1 MNTTSHPAKRPYRR
15 AMPHSLCGC
24 CLFVCICLVFP
35 NASRAALT
43 YNAALERA
51 LEREARHQAEEHDA
65 AAARAEG
72 WRSIAGMGPT
82 LTAYLQPS
90 LNEDRL
96 KRDAVPDLDY
106 SGEDR
111 TTSYHDTEIGIT
123 LKQPL
128 LDLERLQTARHGS
141 RQIDLADTMRRKSR
155 EDLSVRVAEL
165 YYAVVAARDTL
176 AVRQAEEKT
185 LAQQVGAARSRR
197 ALGYGTAIDVHD
209 AEARQAL
216 AQAATVAS
224 RDDLNNARLALQEVL
239 HQEELEELAPSPALE
254 ELPRREQSLDFWQ
267 QHARDNNIDLQMK
280 DLQAEMARLERQ
292 ATWAR
297 FSPRLHAVGSYT
309 YSNPSE
315 SLYYG
320 EEKESEGYI
329 GLRLE
334 MDLLSGGA
342 DTAASM
348 AAGRRLQAAQARLEE
363 SRRTVAR
370 SVQSLWDSLGSTY
383 ALAEV
388 YEGAVRANQQAMLAT
403 EDGYREGVK
412 VLLDVLD
419 AQQKYYNALN
429 QAQSVRSNYMILYY
443 KFIALT
449 GQNEPAPQ
457 KQPHTPDHFPDR
469 GRSQDR

>member
-1 MNTTSHPAKRPYRR
+1 MNTMNHSAISFFCRTISPYLYG
-15 AMPHSLCGC
+15 LCLGVC
-24 CLFVCICLVFP
+24 VCLSFP
-35 NASRAALT
+35 FPSRAALT
-43 YNAALERA
+43 YNDALTRA
-51 LEREARHQAEEHDA
+51 LEREARLQAEEHDA
-65 AAARAEG
+65 EAARAEG

-82 LTAYLQPS
+82 LTAYVQPS

-96 KRDAVPDLDY
+96 KRDAVPALEY
-106 SGEDR
+106 TGEDR
-111 TTSYHDTEIGIT
+111 TTSYHDTEIGVT

-128 LDLERLQTARHGS
+128 LDLERLHTARHGS
-141 RQIDLADTMRRKSR
+141 RQIDLADTMRRKAR

-165 YYAVVAARDTL
+165 YYAVLTARDTL
-176 AVRQAEEKT
+176 AVRQAEEET
-185 LAQQVGAARSRR
+185 LVRQVGAARARQM
-197 ALGYGTAIDVHD
+197 LGYGTAIDVHD

-224 RDDLNNARLALQEVL
+224 RDNLNNASLALLEVL
-239 HQEELEELAPSPALE
+239 HQEELEELAPSPALA
-254 ELPRREQSLDFWQ
+254 ELPRRGKDADFWQ
-267 QHARDNNIDLQMK
+267 RYAHDNNADLQMK
-280 DLQAEMARLERQ
+280 GLQAEMARLERQ

-297 FSPRLHAVGSYT
+297 FAPRLHAVGSYT

-348 AAGRRLQAAQARLEE
+348 AAGQRLQAAQARFEE
-363 SRRTVAR
+363 SRRAVDR
-370 SVQSLWDSLGSTY
+370 SVQSMWDSLGSTY
-383 ALAEV
+383 VLAEA
-388 YEGAVRANQQAMLAT
+388 YEAAVEANQRAMVAT

-419 AQQKYYNALN
+419 AQQKYYGALN
-429 QAQSVRSNYMILYY
+429 QAQNVRNNYMILYY
-443 KFIALT
+443 KFLVVT
-449 GQNEPAPQ
+449 GQNGQELQEASR
-457 KQPHTPDHFPDR
+457 D
-469 GRSQDR
+469 

>member
-1 MNTTSHPAKRPYRR
+1 MNIMNHCARR
-15 AMPHSLCGC
+15 LHCRAVPPSLYGC
-24 CLFVCICLVFP
+24 CLFVCICLAFP
-35 NASRAALT
+35 AATQAALT
-43 YNAALERA
+43 YHAALERA
-51 LEREARHQAEEHDA
+51 LEQEARHQAEEHDA

-72 WRSIAGMGPT
+72 WHAIAGMGPT

-96 KRDAVPDLDY
+96 KRDAVPDLEY
-106 SGEDR
+106 TGEDR

-128 LDLERLQTARHGS
+128 LDLERLQTARRGN

-165 YYAVVAARDTL
+165 YYAVLAARDTL
-176 AVRQAEEKT
+176 AVRQEEEKT
-185 LAQQVGAARSRR
+185 LTQQVGAARARQ

-216 AQAATVAS
+216 ARAATVAS
-224 RDDLNNARLALQEVL
+224 RDELNNARLALLEVL
-239 HQEELEELAPSPALE
+239 HQEELEELAPSPALG
-254 ELPRREQSLDFWQ
+254 ELPRREQHLDFWQ
-267 QHARDNNIDLQMK
+267 RHARDNNTDLQMK
-280 DLQAEMARLERQ
+280 DLQTEMARLERQ

-297 FSPRLHAVGSYT
+297 FAPRLHAVGSYT

-342 DTAASM
+342 DTAASV
-348 AAGRRLQAAQARLEE
+348 AAGRRFQAAQARLEE
-363 SRRTVAR
+363 SRRAVAR
-370 SVQSLWDSLGSTY
+370 SVQSMWDSLGSTY
-383 ALAEV
+383 ALAEA
-388 YEGAVRANQQAMLAT
+388 YEGAVLANRQAMLAT

-419 AQQKYYNALN
+419 AQQKYYSALN
-429 QAQSVRSNYMILYY
+429 QAQSVRNNYMILYY
-443 KFIALT
+443 KFAALT
-449 GQNEPAPQ
+449 GQNGLALQEMP
-457 KQPHTPDHFPDR
+457 R
-469 GRSQDR
+469 GSGQGGTHEK